1 MEGEKERKREG
12 EREMCIVVIT
22 IYGEDG
28 KAQTESSRVSLT
40 SATFP
45 LTKIYDDD
53 EAKAVMKK

>member
-1 MEGEKERKREG
+1 
-12 EREMCIVVIT
+12 MCIVVIT